1 MYVRGKLV
9 QDEVSGQPVRKIV
22 RKMTFAFLK
31 IEQFRRFFRASIAAG
46 SLFITFCLPAWS
58 AEKIIADYG
67 GTSGFQ
73 AAIWAAKDGGFFAK
87 YGLDVDIV
95 MIPGGTQSMQALI
108 SGGTQFSQSSAAAPI
123 HSRLG
128 GSDVILVA
136 ASVNR
141 YPFSVVARPQLK
153 KPADLVG
160 KKVGVVRLGGSNES
174 ALRKAFELWGIDPKS
189 VIFMQMGE
197 AAARLAA
204 LSAGTLDATVLAPPH
219 TLKARELKMTILAD
233 LKSLP
238 IYYPQSTIAVRENL
252 LSRSPQL
259 VKNFIKA
266 YMEGV
271 YWFRTNKPAS
281 LKVLSR
287 YMRTDE
293 KEILGETY
301 DYFSSMMSQNLRV
314 NLDGV
319 QEILNQEAQRLPAAA
334 RRKPAEFVHE
344 QILDELDKE
353 GFTKKFR

>member
-1 MYVRGKLV
+1 MAVATITITRSRGLT
-9 QDEVSGQPVRKIV
+9 RRWI
-22 RKMTFAFLK
+22 FAVLLIFATA
-31 IEQFRRFFRASIAAG
+31 Q
-46 SLFITFCLPAWS
+46 PAWS

-73 AAIWAAKDGGFFAK
+73 APIWAAKEGGFFAK
-87 YGLDVDIV
+87 YGLDADIV

-128 GSDVILVA
+128 GSDVVLIA
-136 ASVNR
+136 ASINK
-141 YPFSVVARPQLK
+141 YPFSVVARPQIK
-153 KPADLVG
+153 TPADLVG

-189 VIFMQMGE
+189 VIFLQMGE
-197 AAARLAA
+197 AAARLVA

-219 TLKARELKMTILAD
+219 TFKARDLKMTILAD

-238 IYYPQSTIAVRENL
+238 IYYPQSTIAVRESL
-252 LSRSPQL
+252 LDRSPQL
-259 VKNFIKA
+259 AKNFLKA

-281 LKVLSR
+281 LKALSR

-293 KEILGETY
+293 RGILEETY
-301 DYFSSMMSQNLRV
+301 DYFSSMMSPSLHV
-314 NLDGV
+314 NLEGV
-319 QEILNQEAQRLPAAA
+319 QEILSQEAQRLPAAV
-334 RRKPAEFVHE
+334 RRKPAEFVRE
-344 QILDELDKE
+344 QILDELEKE

>member
-1 MYVRGKLV
+1 MAVI
-9 QDEVSGQPVRKIV
+9 S
-22 RKMTFAFLK
+22 LK
-31 IEQFRRFFRASIAAG
+31 IARFPRLTRAFVAAG
-46 SLFITFCLPAWS
+46 VLFIASSQPAWS

-128 GSDVILVA
+128 GSDVILIA

-141 YPFSVVARPQLK
+141 YPFSVVARPQIK
-153 KPADLVG
+153 KPTDLVG

-252 LSRSPQL
+252 LTRSPQL
-259 VKNFIKA
+259 AKNFIKA

-271 YWFRTNKPAS
+271 HWFRTNKPAS

-293 KEILGETY
+293 KEILAETY

-319 QEILNQEAQRLPAAA
+319 QEILNQEGQRLPAAA
-334 RRKPAEFVHE
+334 RHKPAEFVQE

-353 GFTKKFR
+353 GFTTKFR

>member
-1 MYVRGKLV
+1 MDLT
-9 QDEVSGQPVRKIV
+9 S
-22 RKMTFAFLK
+22 LK
-31 IEQFRRFFRASIAAG
+31 IARFRRLARASITAG
-46 SLFITFCLPAWS
+46 VLFITSSQAVWS

-73 AAIWAAKDGGFFAK
+73 APIWAAREGGFFAK
-87 YGLDVDIV
+87 YGLDVDVV

-108 SGGTQFSQSSAAAPI
+108 SGGTLFSQSSAAAPM

-136 ASVNR
+136 ASINK

-153 KPADLVG
+153 TPADLVG

-204 LSAGTLDATVLAPPH
+204 LGAGTLDATVLAPPH

-252 LSRSPQL
+252 LTRSPQL

-271 YWFRTNKPAS
+271 YWFRTNKTAS

-293 KEILGETY
+293 KEILAETY

-314 NLDGV
+314 NLEGI

-334 RRKPAEFVHE
+334 RRKPAEFVQE

-353 GFTKKFR
+353 GFSKRFR

>member
-1 MYVRGKLV
+1 LRIIPLRRIARWILAGAV
-9 QDEVSGQPVRKIV
+9 
-22 RKMTFAFLK
+22 FL
-31 IEQFRRFFRASIAAG
+31 ISSEPI
-46 SLFITFCLPAWS
+46 WS

-73 AAIWAAKDGGFFAK
+73 APIWAAREGGFFAK
-87 YGLDVDIV
+87 YGLDVDVV

-128 GSDVILVA
+128 GSDVVLVG
-136 ASVNR
+136 ASINK

-153 KPADLVG
+153 TPADLVG
-160 KKVGVVRLGGSNES
+160 KKVGVVRLGGSNEL
-174 ALRKAFELWGIDPKS
+174 ALRKAFEIWGIDPKS
-189 VIFMQMGE
+189 VIFLQMGE
-197 AAARLAA
+197 AAARLVA

-219 TLKARELKMTILAD
+219 TLKAREAKMSILAD

-252 LSRSPQL
+252 LERSPQL

-271 YWFRTNKPAS
+271 YWFRTNKAAS
-281 LKVLSR
+281 LNVLRR

-293 KEILGETY
+293 KAILEETY
-301 DYFSSMMSQNLRV
+301 DYFSSMMSPNLRV
-314 NLDGV
+314 NLEGI
-319 QEILNQEAQRLPAAA
+319 QEILNQEGQRLPAAA
-334 RRKPAEFVHE
+334 RRKPAEFVRE
-344 QILDELDKE
+344 QFLDELEKE

>member
-1 MYVRGKLV
+1 MDLT
-9 QDEVSGQPVRKIV
+9 S
-22 RKMTFAFLK
+22 LK
-31 IEQFRRFFRASIAAG
+31 IAQCRCFARV
-46 SLFITFCLPAWS
+46 FITAGVLLITSCPSIWS

-73 AAIWAAKDGGFFAK
+73 APIWAAKEGGFFAK
-87 YGLDVDIV
+87 YGLDVDVV

-128 GSDVILVA
+128 GSDVILIA
-136 ASVNR
+136 ASINKC
-141 YPFSVVARPQLK
+141 PFSVVARPQLK

-189 VIFMQMGE
+189 VIFLQMGE
-197 AAARLAA
+197 AAARLTA

-219 TLKARELKMTILAD
+219 TLKARELKMTIFAD

-238 IYYPQSTIAVRENL
+238 IYYPQSTVAVRENL
-252 LSRSPQL
+252 LERSPQTA
-259 VKNFIKA
+259 KNFIKA

-271 YWFRTNKPAS
+271 HWFRTNKAAS
-281 LKVLSR
+281 LKVLRR

-293 KEILGETY
+293 KEILEETY
-301 DYFSSMMSQNLRV
+301 DYFSSMMSPNLRV
-314 NLDGV
+314 NLEGI
-319 QEILNQEAQRLPAAA
+319 QEILNQEGQRLPAAA
-334 RRKPAEFVHE
+334 RRKPAEFVRE
-344 QILDELDKE
+344 QFLDELEKE

>member
-1 MYVRGKLV
+1 MATTSLTIPSSRSLV
-9 QDEVSGQPVRKIV
+9 
-22 RKMTFAFLK
+22 
-31 IEQFRRFFRASIAAG
+31 RASLLTFVLIVASWQPAG
-46 SLFITFCLPAWS
+46 S

-73 AAIWAAKDGGFFAK
+73 APIWAAREGGFFAK
-87 YGLDVDIV
+87 YGLDVDVV

-108 SGGTQFSQSSAAAPI
+108 SGGTSFSQSSAAAPI

-136 ASVNR
+136 ASINK

-153 KPADLVG
+153 TPTDLIG

-174 ALRKAFELWGIDPKS
+174 ALRKAFEVWGMDPKG

-252 LSRSPQL
+252 LERSPQL

-271 YWFRTNKPAS
+271 YWFRTNKAPS
-281 LKVLSR
+281 LRILRR

-293 KEILGETY
+293 KEILEETY
-301 DYFSSMMSQNLRV
+301 DYFSSMMSPNLRI
-314 NLDGV
+314 NLEGI
-319 QEILNQEAQRLPAAA
+319 QEILNQEGQRLPAAS
-334 RRKPAEFVHE
+334 RRKPAEFVRE
-344 QILDELDKE
+344 QFLDELEKE

>member
-1 MYVRGKLV
+1 MAAASLIIAQSRRVGLV
-9 QDEVSGQPVRKIV
+9 CV
-22 RKMTFAFLK
+22 
-31 IEQFRRFFRASIAAG
+31 IAALLSVI
-46 SLFITFCLPAWS
+46 SLQPASS

-73 AAIWAAKDGGFFAK
+73 APIWAARDGGFFAK
-87 YGLDVDIV
+87 YGLDVDVV

-136 ASVNR
+136 ASINK
-141 YPFSVVARPQLK
+141 YPFSVVARPQIK
-153 KPADLVG
+153 TPADLVG

-189 VIFMQMGE
+189 VIFLQMGE

-204 LSAGTLDATVLAPPH
+204 LSVGTLDATVLAPPH
-219 TLKARELKMTILAD
+219 TLKARDLKMTILAD

-238 IYYPQSTIAVRENL
+238 IYYPQSTIAVRESL
-252 LSRSPQL
+252 LERSPQL

-271 YWFRTNKPAS
+271 YWFRTNKAAS
-281 LKVLSR
+281 LNVLRR

-293 KEILGETY
+293 KGILDETY
-301 DYFSSMMSQNLRV
+301 DYFSSMMSQNLRI
-314 NLDGV
+314 NPEGI
-319 QEILNQEAQRLPAAA
+319 QEILNQEAQRLPGAA
-334 RRKPAEFVHE
+334 RRKPAEFVRE
-344 QILDELDKE
+344 QFLDELEKE

>member
-1 MYVRGKLV
+1 MAAATSIITRYRGLTR
-9 QDEVSGQPVRKIV
+9 GWI
-22 RKMTFAFLK
+22 FAGILIF
-31 IEQFRRFFRASIAAG
+31 ASAQA
-46 SLFITFCLPAWS
+46 AWS

-73 AAIWAAKDGGFFAK
+73 APIWAAKEGGFFAK

-128 GSDVILVA
+128 GSDVVLIA
-136 ASVNR
+136 ASINK
-141 YPFSVVARPQLK
+141 YPFSVVARPQIK
-153 KPADLVG
+153 TPADLVG

-189 VIFMQMGE
+189 VIFLQMGE
-197 AAARLAA
+197 AAARLVA
-204 LSAGTLDATVLAPPH
+204 LSAGTLDATVLAPPY
-219 TLKARELKMTILAD
+219 TFKARDLKMTILAD

-238 IYYPQSTIAVRENL
+238 IYYPQSTIAVRESL
-252 LSRSPQL
+252 LDRSPQL
-259 VKNFIKA
+259 AKNFLKA

-293 KEILGETY
+293 KAILDETY
-301 DYFSSMMSQNLRV
+301 DYFSSMISPALRV
-314 NLDGV
+314 NLEGV
-319 QEILNQEAQRLPAAA
+319 QEILSQEAQRLPAAA
-334 RRKPAEFVHE
+334 RRKPAEFVRE
-344 QILDELDKE
+344 QILDELEKE

>member
-1 MYVRGKLV
+1 LTIPSSRSLV
-9 QDEVSGQPVRKIV
+9 
-22 RKMTFAFLK
+22 
-31 IEQFRRFFRASIAAG
+31 RASLLTFVLIVASWQPAG
-46 SLFITFCLPAWS
+46 S

-73 AAIWAAKDGGFFAK
+73 APIWAAREGGFFAK
-87 YGLDVDIV
+87 YGLDVDVV

-108 SGGTQFSQSSAAAPI
+108 SGGTSFSQSSAAAPI

-128 GSDVILVA
+128 GSDVVLVA
-136 ASVNR
+136 ASINK

-153 KPADLVG
+153 TPADLVG

-174 ALRKAFELWGIDPKS
+174 ALRKAFEVWGIDPKG

-252 LSRSPQL
+252 LERSPQL

-271 YWFRTNKPAS
+271 YWFRTNKAPS
-281 LKVLSR
+281 LRILRR

-293 KEILGETY
+293 KEILEETY
-301 DYFSSMMSQNLRV
+301 DYFSSMMSQSLRI
-314 NLDGV
+314 NPEGI
-319 QEILNQEAQRLPAAA
+319 QEILNQEGQRLPAAT
-334 RRKPAEFVHE
+334 RRKPAEFVRE
-344 QILDELDKE
+344 QFLDELEKE

>member
-1 MYVRGKLV
+1 MA
-9 QDEVSGQPVRKIV
+9 SI
-22 RKMTFAFLK
+22 FLK
-31 IEQFRRFFRASIAAG
+31 IAQFRRFAEAFMAAG
-46 SLFITFCLPAWS
+46 VLFIMSSQPGWS

-73 AAIWAAKDGGFFAK
+73 AAIWTAKDGGFFAK

-153 KPADLVG
+153 KPTDLVG

-204 LSAGTLDATVLAPPH
+204 LSAGT
-219 TLKARELKMTILAD
+219 
-233 LKSLP
+233 
-238 IYYPQSTIAVRENL
+238 
-252 LSRSPQL
+252 
-259 VKNFIKA
+259 
-266 YMEGV
+266 
-271 YWFRTNKPAS
+271 
-281 LKVLSR
+281 
-287 YMRTDE
+287 
-293 KEILGETY
+293 
-301 DYFSSMMSQNLRV
+301 
-314 NLDGV
+314 
-319 QEILNQEAQRLPAAA
+319 
-334 RRKPAEFVHE
+334 
-344 QILDELDKE
+344 
-353 GFTKKFR
+353 

>member
-1 MYVRGKLV
+1 MDL
-9 QDEVSGQPVRKIV
+9 
-22 RKMTFAFLK
+22 TTLK
-31 IEQFRRFFRASIAAG
+31 ISQFRSLTRILITAG
-46 SLFITFCLPAWS
+46 VLIITVCPSVRS

-73 AAIWAAKDGGFFAK
+73 APIWAAKEGGFFAK

-128 GSDVILVA
+128 GSDVILIA
-136 ASVNR
+136 ASINK

-153 KPADLVG
+153 TPKDLVG
-160 KKVGVVRLGGSNES
+160 KKIGVVRLGGSNES
-174 ALRKAFELWGIDPKS
+174 ALRKAFEIWGIDPKS
-189 VIFMQMGE
+189 VIFLQMGE
-197 AAARLAA
+197 AAARLTA

-219 TLKARELKMTILAD
+219 TLKARELKMTIFAD

-238 IYYPQSTIAVRENL
+238 IYYPQSTVAVRESL
-252 LSRSPQL
+252 LERSPQL
-259 VKNFIKA
+259 AKNFIKA

-271 YWFRTNKPAS
+271 NWFRTNKAAS

-293 KEILGETY
+293 KDILDETY
-301 DYFSSMMSQNLRV
+301 DYFSSMVSPNLRI
-314 NLDGV
+314 NLEGV

-334 RRKPAEFVHE
+334 RRKPAEFVRE
-344 QILDELDKE
+344 QILDELEKE
-353 GFTKKFR
+353 GFAKKFR

>member
-1 MYVRGKLV
+1 MATTSLTIPSSRSLV
-9 QDEVSGQPVRKIV
+9 
-22 RKMTFAFLK
+22 
-31 IEQFRRFFRASIAAG
+31 RASLLTFVLIVASWQPAG
-46 SLFITFCLPAWS
+46 S

-73 AAIWAAKDGGFFAK
+73 APIWAAREGGFFAK
-87 YGLDVDIV
+87 YGLDVDVV

-108 SGGTQFSQSSAAAPI
+108 SGGTSFSQSSAAAPI

-128 GSDVILVA
+128 GSDVVLVA
-136 ASVNR
+136 ASINK

-153 KPADLVG
+153 TPADLVG

-174 ALRKAFELWGIDPKS
+174 ALRKAFEVWGIDPKG

-252 LSRSPQL
+252 LERSPQL

-271 YWFRTNKPAS
+271 YWFRTNKAPS
-281 LKVLSR
+281 LRILRR

-293 KEILGETY
+293 KEILEETY
-301 DYFSSMMSQNLRV
+301 DYFSSMMSQSLRI
-314 NLDGV
+314 NPEGI
-319 QEILNQEAQRLPAAA
+319 QEILNQEGQRLPAAT
-334 RRKPAEFVHE
+334 RRKPAEFVRE
-344 QILDELDKE
+344 QFLDELEKE